1 MVGPLLGGLMGGL
14 VCCPAKPVSAII
26 FFGGVALPACD
37 SVGERSVIGLL
48 TWVPNNVDF
57 ISSLCVDVVNPVVSK
72 FVVLEIAPV
81 DRAMSGFLVIV
92 HWADVLCSTLFSSF
106 SCVLS

>member
-37 SVGERSVIGLL
+37 SVGERSFIGLL
-48 TWVPNNVDF
+48 TWVPNVEC
-57 ISSLCVDVVNPVVSK
+57 ISSLCVDVLNPLVSK

-81 DRAMSGFLVIV
+81 DRTMSGFLVIV
-92 HWADVLCSTLFSSF
+92 QCVDVLCSTLFSSF